1 MDMILDDHELS
12 LLYKLTVSGSS
23 ATPMAAQ
30 LQKPADEMNRK
41 KLHGDASSVELNNS
55 NMVPSKGASSPSD
68 ARSCVSSIGDVG
80 GSVKEGDMDHEYL
93 STDQNV
99 PYPAGGYYGYYYPG
113 YGGFYGESDNQG
125 YYVGADAVDLQ
136 YPVMQADNGSYVYL
150 MPGFQTG
157 YSSYFPMSPTGVD
170 GQYVGHHVYPPGS
183 IFQQPIGSPG
193 YFSASLPYGELL
205 PSMYSWDPSLTTQD
219 VSQGNAYNE
228 LAGKPNGRSNL
239 SSQNHTGGILSKS
252 VLPPNLSNP
261 SEVKGSTPI
270 LEVSSTH
277 VKRNQP
283 KQANK
288 APICGSALHSD
299 AKGCLPIT
307 KFPTYN
313 QGKGGFLY
321 PNNLLNAKTNTK
333 AWVST
338 EKLKFRSKVNDSLNE
353 QNQGPRTANAK
364 GALLS
369 GGNAARTL
377 AVDGSGNGNNKIRTD
392 QYNLPDFPT
401 KYDHALFFVIKSYS
415 EDDIHK
421 SIKYN
426 VWASTPN
433 GNKRLDSAFQDAQK
447 RMDEK
452 GSKCPVFLFFS
463 VNASGQFCGV
473 AEMTG
478 RVDFNKSM
486 DFWQQDKWNGYFP
499 VKWHIIKDV
508 PNPQL
513 RHIILE
519 NNDYK
524 PVTNSRDTQ
533 EVTFPQGV
541 EMLNIFKN
549 HVARTSILDDFEFY
563 ESRQKVMQEKKIRQS
578 MPHTNMQHIDDLTSA
593 LGSVD
598 LSAVKNMEDPKLVE
612 KVND

>member
-1 MDMILDDHELS
+1 
-12 LLYKLTVSGSS
+12 
-23 ATPMAAQ
+23 MAAQ
-30 LQKPADEMNRK
+30 LQKSADEMNRK
-41 KLHGDASSVELNNS
+41 KLHGDSSTVELNNS

-68 ARSCVSSIGDVG
+68 ARSCVSSIGDAS
-80 GSVKEGDMDHEYL
+80 GSVKEVDVDHEYFF
-93 STDQNV
+93 TDQGV
-99 PYPAGGYYGYYYPG
+99 PYPSGGYYGYYYPG

-150 MPGFQTG
+150 MPGYQTG
-157 YSSYFPMSPTGVD
+157 YTSYFPLTTAGAD
-170 GQYVGHHVYPPGS
+170 GQYVGHNVYPPPGS
-183 IFQQPIGSPG
+183 IFQQPVGSPG
-193 YFSASLPYGELL
+193 YLSASLPYGELL
-205 PSMYSWDPSLTTQD
+205 PSMYMWDSHLTTQD
-219 VSQGNAYNE
+219 GLQGNGYNE
-228 LAGKPNGRSNL
+228 SAGKPNGRSNL
-239 SSQNHTGGILSKS
+239 SSQSHTGGVVSKS
-252 VLPPNLSNP
+252 AAPHNLSNP
-261 SEVKGSTPI
+261 SEMKGSTPL

-277 VKRNQP
+277 VKCNQP

-288 APICGSALHSD
+288 APASVLHSD
-299 AKGCLPIT
+299 AMGKGYLPVA
-307 KFPTYN
+307 KFPSYN
-313 QGKGGFLY
+313 QGKSGYLY
-321 PNNLLNAKTNTK
+321 PNNVLNVKANTK
-333 AWVST
+333 GWVSTT
-338 EKLKFRSKVNDSLNE
+338 EKLKPRNKVIDLLNE
-353 QNQGPRTANAK
+353 QNQGPRTANSK
-364 GALLS
+364 GALMS
-369 GGNAARTL
+369 GGNSVRSSAAIG
-377 AVDGSGNGNNKIRTD
+377 GSGNVSCKIRTD

-421 SIKYN
+421 SIKYD

-433 GNKRLDSAFQDAQK
+433 GNKRLDCAFQDAQK
-447 RMDEK
+447 QMEGK

-519 NNDYK
+519 NNDHK

-533 EVTFPQGV
+533 EVCFPQGV
-541 EMLNIFKN
+541 EILNIFKN
-549 HVARTSILDDFEFY
+549 YMARTSILDDFDFY
-563 ESRQKVMQEKKIRQS
+563 ESRQKVMQEKKTRQS
-578 MPHTNMQHIDDLTSA
+578 IPSHTNIEHIDELTNA

-598 LSAVKNMEDPKLVE
+598 LSSVKNMEDPKLVE
-612 KVND
+612 KVNN

>member
-1 MDMILDDHELS
+1 
-12 LLYKLTVSGSS
+12 
-23 ATPMAAQ
+23 MAAQ
-30 LQKPADEMNRK
+30 LQNSADEMMK
-41 KLHGDASSVELNNS
+41 KLHGDSSAAELNNS
-55 NMVPSKGASSPSD
+55 NTVPSKGASSPSD
-68 ARSCVSSIGDVG
+68 ARSCVSSIGDAS
-80 GSVKEGDMDHEYL
+80 GSVKDVDVDHEYL
-93 STDQNV
+93 STDQGA

-113 YGGFYGESDNQG
+113 YGGFFGESDNQG
-125 YYVGADAVDLQ
+125 YYVGADAMDLQ

-150 MPGFQTG
+150 VPGFQTG
-157 YSSYFPMSPTGVD
+157 YPSYFPIGTAGVE
-170 GQYVGHHVYPPGS
+170 GQYNVYHPGS
-183 IFQQPIGSPG
+183 IFQHPIGSPG
-193 YFSASLPYGELL
+193 YFPASLSYGELP
-205 PSMYSWDPSLTTQD
+205 PSTYSWDSSLITQD
-219 VSQGNAYNE
+219 GLQGHGYNE
-228 LAGKPNGRSNL
+228 LPGKPNGRSNL
-239 SSQNHTGGILSKS
+239 SSHSHSGGIVSKS
-252 VLPPNLSNP
+252 SPSSN
-261 SEVKGSTPI
+261 SAEVKGSTPL

-283 KQANK
+283 KQTNK
-288 APICGSALHSD
+288 APVSVLHSPV
-299 AKGCLPIT
+299 A

-313 QGKGGFLY
+313 QGKTGFLY
-321 PNNLLNAKTNTK
+321 PNNLLSVKTNTK
-333 AWVST
+333 GWVST
-338 EKLKFRSKVNDSLNE
+338 DKLKNRNKVNDSLNE

-364 GALLS
+364 GALVS
-369 GGNAARTL
+369 GGNSVRNL
-377 AVDGSGNGNNKIRTD
+377 ALGGSGNVTSKIRTD

-433 GNKRLDSAFQDAQK
+433 GNKRLDGAFQDAQK
-447 RMDEK
+447 RMEEK
-452 GSKCPVFLFFS
+452 GCKCPVFLFFS

-519 NNDYK
+519 NNDHK

-533 EVTFPQGV
+533 EVNFPQGV
-541 EMLNIFKN
+541 EILNIFKN
-549 HVARTSILDDFEFY
+549 YVARTSILDDFEFY
-563 ESRQKVMQEKKIRQS
+563 ESRQKVLQEKKTRQS
-578 MPHTNMQHIDDLTSA
+578 MPHTSIQHVDELTTT
-593 LGSVD
+593 LGSVE
-598 LSAVKNMEDPKLVE
+598 LSSYVKNNDPKVVE
-612 KVND
+612 KVKD

>member
-1 MDMILDDHELS
+1 
-12 LLYKLTVSGSS
+12 
-23 ATPMAAQ
+23 MAAQ
-30 LQKPADEMNRK
+30 LQNSTDEMRK
-41 KLHGDASSVELNNS
+41 KLLGNSSTAELNNS
-55 NMVPSKGASSPSD
+55 NTVPSKGASSPSD
-68 ARSCVSSIGDVG
+68 ARSCVSSIGDAS
-80 GSVKEGDMDHEYL
+80 GSVKEVDVDHEYL
-93 STDQNV
+93 TTDQGV

-113 YGGFYGESDNQG
+113 YGGFFGESDNQG
-125 YYVGADAVDLQ
+125 YYVGADAMDLQ

-157 YSSYFPMSPTGVD
+157 YPSYFPVSTAGVE
-170 GQYVGHHVYPPGS
+170 GQYNVYHPGS

-193 YFSASLPYGELL
+193 YFPASLSYGEL
-205 PSMYSWDPSLTTQD
+205 PQSTYSWDSSLITQD
-219 VSQGNAYNE
+219 GLQGHGYSE
-228 LAGKPNGRSNL
+228 LAVKPNGRSNL
-239 SSQNHTGGILSKS
+239 SSQSHSGGIVSKS
-252 VLPPNLSNP
+252 SPSSNLA
-261 SEVKGSTPI
+261 EVKGSTPL

-283 KQANK
+283 KQTNK
-288 APICGSALHSD
+288 APVSVLHSPV
-299 AKGCLPIT
+299 A

-313 QGKGGFLY
+313 QGKSGFLY
-321 PNNLLNAKTNTK
+321 PNNLLNVKANTK
-333 AWVST
+333 GWVNT
-338 EKLKFRSKVNDSLNE
+338 DKLKNRNKVNDSLNE

-364 GALLS
+364 GALVS
-369 GGNAARTL
+369 GGNSARNVAL
-377 AVDGSGNGNNKIRTD
+377 GGSGNVTSKIKTD

-433 GNKRLDSAFQDAQK
+433 GNKRLDGAFQDAQK
-447 RMDEK
+447 RMEEK
-452 GSKCPVFLFFS
+452 RCKCPVFLFFS

-519 NNDYK
+519 NNDHK

-533 EVTFPQGV
+533 EVSYPQGV
-541 EMLNIFKN
+541 EILNIFKN
-549 HVARTSILDDFEFY
+549 YVARTSILDDFEFY
-563 ESRQKVMQEKKIRQS
+563 ESRQKVLQEKKTRQS
-578 MPHTNMQHIDDLTSA
+578 MPHTSLQHLDELTTT

-598 LSAVKNMEDPKLVE
+598 LSSSSVKNMEDPKVVE

>member
-1 MDMILDDHELS
+1 MD
-12 LLYKLTVSGSS
+12 
-23 ATPMAAQ
+23 AQ
-30 LQKPADEMNRK
+30 LQKSADETRK
-41 KLHGDASSVELNNS
+41 KLHGDSSTAELNNS
-55 NMVPSKGASSPSD
+55 NMVASKGASSPSD
-68 ARSCVSSIGDVG
+68 ARSCVSSIGDAS
-80 GSVKEGDMDHEYL
+80 GSVKEGDVDHEYL
-93 STDQNV
+93 SIDQSV

-113 YGGFYGESDNQG
+113 YGGFFGESDNQG

-150 MPGFQTG
+150 VPGLQTG
-157 YSSYFPMSPTGVD
+157 YPSYFPLSTAGVD
-170 GQYVGHHVYPPGS
+170 GQYVGHNVYPPGS

-193 YFSASLPYGELL
+193 YFPASLQYGDFM
-205 PSMYSWDPSLTTQD
+205 PSTTYTWDSPLTSQD
-219 VSQGNAYNE
+219 GLQGHSYNE
-228 LAGKPNGRSNL
+228 MAGKPNDRSNL
-239 SSQNHTGGILSKS
+239 SSQRHTGGIVSKS
-252 VLPPNLSNP
+252 APRPNWA
-261 SEVKGSTPI
+261 EVKGSTPL

-283 KQANK
+283 KQTNK
-288 APICGSALHSD
+288 APVSVLHS
-299 AKGCLPIT
+299 PVS
-307 KFPTYN
+307 KFPSYN
-313 QGKGGFLY
+313 EGKSGFIY
-321 PNNLLNAKTNTK
+321 PNNLLNVKENTK
-333 AWVST
+333 GWVST
-338 EKLKFRSKVNDSLNE
+338 EKLKQRNKVNDSLNE
-353 QNQGPRTANAK
+353 QNQGPRTTNAK
-364 GALLS
+364 GALIS
-369 GGNAARTL
+369 GGNSVRNL
-377 AVDGSGNGNNKIRTD
+377 AVGGSGNVASKIRTD
-392 QYNLPDFPT
+392 QYNLADFPT

-421 SIKYN
+421 SIKYD

-433 GNKRLDSAFQDAQK
+433 GNKRLDGAFQDAQK
-447 RMDEK
+447 RMEER

-519 NNDYK
+519 NNDHK

-533 EVTFPQGV
+533 EVSFPQGV

-549 HVARTSILDDFEFY
+549 YVSRTSILDDFDFY
-563 ESRQKVMQEKKIRQS
+563 ESRQKVMLEKKTRQS
-578 MPHTNMQHIDDLTSA
+578 MSHTNIQHIDELTTTF
-593 LGSVD
+593 GSVD
-598 LSAVKNMEDPKLVE
+598 LSSVKNMEDPKVVE
-612 KVND
+612 KVNE

>member
-1 MDMILDDHELS
+1 MI
-12 LLYKLTVSGSS
+12 T
-23 ATPMAAQ
+23 
-30 LQKPADEMNRK
+30 
-41 KLHGDASSVELNNS
+41 
-55 NMVPSKGASSPSD
+55 
-68 ARSCVSSIGDVG
+68 
-80 GSVKEGDMDHEYL
+80 
-93 STDQNV
+93 
-99 PYPAGGYYGYYYPG
+99 G
-113 YGGFYGESDNQG
+113 YGGFFGEPESQG

-157 YSSYFPMSPTGVD
+157 YPSYFPLSPAGIE
-170 GQYVGHHVYPPGS
+170 GQFVGHHMYTPGS
-183 IFQQPIGSPG
+183 IFQQPVGSPG
-193 YFSASLPYGELL
+193 YYSASIPYGELL
-205 PSMYSWDPSLTTQD
+205 PSTYSWDSHLTSQD
-219 VSQGNAYNE
+219 GSQGNGYHE

-239 SSQNHTGGILSKS
+239 SSQNHSGGIVPKS
-252 VLPPNLSNP
+252 VPPPNLSNT
-261 SEVKGSTPI
+261 SEVKGSMP
-270 LEVSSTH
+270 LLDVSSTH
-277 VKRNQP
+277 AKRNHP
-283 KQANK
+283 KQTNK
-288 APICGSALHSD
+288 APVCGSVLHSD
-299 AKGCLPIT
+299 AMAKGCMPIT

-313 QGKGGFLY
+313 QGKSGFLY
-321 PNNLLNAKTNTK
+321 PNNLLNGKGNTK
-333 AWVST
+333 GWVST
-338 EKLKFRSKVNDSLNE
+338 EKLKMRGKVNDSFHE

-364 GALLS
+364 VALMS
-369 GGNAARTL
+369 GGNSARTL
-377 AVDGSGNGNNKIRTD
+377 AVDGSGNVNSKIRTD

-433 GNKRLDSAFQDAQK
+433 GNKRLDCAFLDAQK
-447 RMDEK
+447 QMEEK

-519 NNDYK
+519 NNDHK

-533 EVTFPQGV
+533 EVSFPQGV
-541 EMLNIFKN
+541 EILNIFKN
-549 HVARTSILDDFEFY
+549 HVARTSIWDDFEFY

-578 MPHTNMQHIDDLTSA
+578 MPHTNIQHVDELTTV
-593 LGSVD
+593 LVSVD
-598 LSAVKNMEDPKLVE
+598 ISSVKNMEDPKLVE
-612 KVND
+612 KVNND

>member
-1 MDMILDDHELS
+1 MEKAEDFGLS
-12 LLYKLTVSGSS
+12 AVL
-23 ATPMAAQ
+23 MAAQ
-30 LQKPADEMNRK
+30 LQKSTDEMRK
-41 KLHGDASSVELNNS
+41 KLQGDSSTVELNNS
-55 NMVPSKGASSPSD
+55 NTVPSKGASSPSD
-68 ARSCVSSIGDVG
+68 ARSCVSSIGDAS
-80 GSVKEGDMDHEYL
+80 GSAKEVDVDHDYL
-93 STDQNV
+93 STDQGFS
-99 PYPAGGYYGYYYPG
+99 YPAGGYYSYYYPG

-125 YYVGADAVDLQ
+125 YYVGGDAVDLQ

-157 YSSYFPMSPTGVD
+157 YPSYYPLSPSGVE
-170 GQYVGHHVYPPGS
+170 GQYVGQNVYPPGS

-193 YFSASLPYGELL
+193 YFPASLPYGELS
-205 PSMYSWDPSLTTQD
+205 PSTTYSWDLSPTTQD
-219 VSQGNAYNE
+219 GLQGHGYNE
-228 LAGKPNGRSNL
+228 PAGKPNGRSNV
-239 SSQNHTGGILSKS
+239 SSQNHTGGVVSKS
-252 VLPPNLSNP
+252 APPHNSA
-261 SEVKGSTPI
+261 EVKGSTPL
-270 LEVSSTH
+270 LEVSPTH

-283 KQANK
+283 KQTNK
-288 APICGSALHSD
+288 APISVLHSPV
-299 AKGCLPIT
+299 AK
-307 KFPTYN
+307 FNTYN
-313 QGKGGFLY
+313 QGKSGFIY
-321 PNNLLNAKTNTK
+321 PNNLLNVKTNTK
-333 AWVST
+333 GWVST
-338 EKLKFRSKVNDSLNE
+338 EKLKQRNKVNDSLNE
-353 QNQGPRTANAK
+353 QNQGPRTANAN
-364 GALLS
+364 GALVS
-369 GGNAARTL
+369 GGNSVRNL
-377 AVDGSGNGNNKIRTD
+377 ALGGSGNIASKIRMD

-433 GNKRLDSAFQDAQK
+433 GNKRLDIAYQDAQ
-447 RMDEK
+447 RQMEEK

-519 NNDYK
+519 NNDHK

-533 EVTFPQGV
+533 EVSFPQGV
-541 EMLNIFKN
+541 EILNIFKN
-549 HVARTSILDDFEFY
+549 YVARTSILDDFEFY
-563 ESRQKVMQEKKIRQS
+563 ESRQKVMQEKKTRHS
-578 MPHTNMQHIDDLTSA
+578 MSHTSVQHMDELITT

-598 LSAVKNMEDPKLVE
+598 LSSVKNMEDPKVVE

>member
-1 MDMILDDHELS
+1 
-12 LLYKLTVSGSS
+12 
-23 ATPMAAQ
+23 MAAQ
-30 LQKPADEMNRK
+30 LQKYDMRK
-41 KLHGDASSVELNNS
+41 KLHGDSSGAELNNS
-55 NMVPSKGASSPSD
+55 NTVPSKGASSPSD
-68 ARSCVSSIGDVG
+68 ARSCVSSIGDAS
-80 GSVKEGDMDHEYL
+80 GSVKDVDVDHEYL
-93 STDQNV
+93 STDQGV

-113 YGGFYGESDNQG
+113 YGGFFGESDNQG
-125 YYVGADAVDLQ
+125 YYVGADAMDLQ

-150 MPGFQTG
+150 VPGFQTG
-157 YSSYFPMSPTGVD
+157 YPSYFPIGTAGVE
-170 GQYVGHHVYPPGS
+170 GQYNVYHPGS
-183 IFQQPIGSPG
+183 IFQHPIGSPG
-193 YFSASLPYGELL
+193 YLPTSLSYGELP
-205 PSMYSWDPSLTTQD
+205 PSTYSWDSSLITQD
-219 VSQGNAYNE
+219 GFQGHVYND

-239 SSQNHTGGILSKS
+239 SSQSHSGGVVSKS
-252 VLPPNLSNP
+252 SPSSN
-261 SEVKGSTPI
+261 SAELKGSTPL
-270 LEVSSTH
+270 LEVTSTH

-283 KQANK
+283 KQTNK
-288 APICGSALHSD
+288 APVSVLHSPV
-299 AKGCLPIT
+299 A

-313 QGKGGFLY
+313 QGKSGFLY
-321 PNNLLNAKTNTK
+321 PNNLLSVKTNTK
-333 AWVST
+333 GWVST
-338 EKLKFRSKVNDSLNE
+338 DKLKNRNKVNDSLNE

-364 GALLS
+364 GGLVS
-369 GGNAARTL
+369 GGNSVRNL
-377 AVDGSGNGNNKIRTD
+377 ALGGSGNVSSKIRTD
-392 QYNLPDFPT
+392 QYNLHDFPT

-433 GNKRLDSAFQDAQK
+433 GNKRLDGAFQDAQK
-447 RMDEK
+447 RMEEK
-452 GSKCPVFLFFS
+452 GCKCPVFLFFS

-519 NNDYK
+519 NNDHK

-533 EVTFPQGV
+533 EVSFPQGV

-549 HVARTSILDDFEFY
+549 YVARTSILDDFEFY
-563 ESRQKVMQEKKIRQS
+563 ESRQKVLQEKKTRQS
-578 MPHTNMQHIDDLTSA
+578 IPHTSIQHVDELTTT
-593 LGSVD
+593 LGSIE
-598 LSAVKNMEDPKLVE
+598 LSSSSSSVKNMEDPKVVE
-612 KVND
+612 KMND

>member
-1 MDMILDDHELS
+1 MS
-12 LLYKLTVSGSS
+12 
-23 ATPMAAQ
+23 
-30 LQKPADEMNRK
+30 RK
-41 KLHGDASSVELNNS
+41 KLQGDSSTVELNNS

-68 ARSCVSSIGDVG
+68 ARSCVSSIGDAS
-80 GSVKEGDMDHEYL
+80 GSVKEVDVDHEYFT
-93 STDQNV
+93 TDQGV
-99 PYPAGGYYGYYYPG
+99 PYTAGGYYGYYYPG
-113 YGGFYGESDNQG
+113 YGGFYGESDNHG
-125 YYVGADAVDLQ
+125 YYVGADVVDLQ

-150 MPGFQTG
+150 MPGYQTG
-157 YSSYFPMSPTGVD
+157 YSSYFPASTAAVD
-170 GQYVGHHVYPPGS
+170 GQYVGHNVYPPAP

-193 YFSASLPYGELL
+193 YFPASLPYGELL
-205 PSMYSWDPSLTTQD
+205 PSMYSWDSPITTQD
-219 VSQGNAYNE
+219 GLQGNGYNE
-228 LAGKPNGRSNL
+228 LASKPSGRSNF
-239 SSQNHTGGILSKS
+239 SSQSHSSGIVSKCAP
-252 VLPPNLSNP
+252 PPNLSNQA
-261 SEVKGSTPI
+261 EVKGSMPL

-288 APICGSALHSD
+288 APVCGSVLHSD
-299 AKGCLPIT
+299 VVAKSCLPIS
-307 KFPTYN
+307 KFPSYS
-313 QGKGGFLY
+313 QGKSGFLY
-321 PNNLLNAKTNTK
+321 PNNLLNVKASTK
-333 AWVST
+333 NWVST
-338 EKLKFRSKVNDSLNE
+338 EKLKLRNKVNDSLNE

-364 GALLS
+364 GALMS
-369 GGNAARTL
+369 GGNSVRSL
-377 AVDGSGNGNNKIRTD
+377 VGGGSGNVNSKIRTD

-421 SIKYN
+421 SIKYS

-433 GNKRLDSAFQDAQK
+433 GNKRLDSAFQDALK
-447 RMDEK
+447 RMEDK

-519 NNDYK
+519 NNDHK

-533 EVTFPQGV
+533 EVNYPQGV

-549 HVARTSILDDFEFY
+549 YVARTSILDDFEFY
-563 ESRQKVMQEKKIRQS
+563 ESRQKVMQEKRTRQPI
-578 MPHTNMQHIDDLTSA
+578 PHTNIQVCFYLLPYSMVLLNVVHIDSHIAFSIGLMSTCDCGTTLA
-593 LGSVD
+593 
-598 LSAVKNMEDPKLVE
+598 
-612 KVND
+612 

>member
-1 MDMILDDHELS
+1 MD
-12 LLYKLTVSGSS
+12 
-23 ATPMAAQ
+23 AQ
-30 LQKPADEMNRK
+30 LQKSADETRK
-41 KLHGDASSVELNNS
+41 KLHGDSSTAELNNS
-55 NMVPSKGASSPSD
+55 NMVASKGASSPSD
-68 ARSCVSSIGDVG
+68 ARSCVSSIGDAS
-80 GSVKEGDMDHEYL
+80 GSVKEGDVDHEYL
-93 STDQNV
+93 SIDQSV

-113 YGGFYGESDNQG
+113 YGGFFGESDNQG

-150 MPGFQTG
+150 VPGLQTG
-157 YSSYFPMSPTGVD
+157 YPSYFPLSTAGVD
-170 GQYVGHHVYPPGS
+170 GQYVGHNVYPPGS

-193 YFSASLPYGELL
+193 YFPASLQYGDFM
-205 PSMYSWDPSLTTQD
+205 PSTTYTWDSPLTSQD
-219 VSQGNAYNE
+219 GLQGHSYNE
-228 LAGKPNGRSNL
+228 MAGKPNDRSNL
-239 SSQNHTGGILSKS
+239 SSQRHTGGIVSKS
-252 VLPPNLSNP
+252 APRPNWA
-261 SEVKGSTPI
+261 EVKGSTPL

-283 KQANK
+283 KQTNK
-288 APICGSALHSD
+288 APVSVLHS
-299 AKGCLPIT
+299 PVS
-307 KFPTYN
+307 KFPSYN
-313 QGKGGFLY
+313 EGKSGFIY
-321 PNNLLNAKTNTK
+321 PNNLLNVKENTK
-333 AWVST
+333 GWVST
-338 EKLKFRSKVNDSLNE
+338 EKLKQRNKVNDSLNE
-353 QNQGPRTANAK
+353 QNQGPRTTNAK
-364 GALLS
+364 GALIS
-369 GGNAARTL
+369 GGNSVRNL
-377 AVDGSGNGNNKIRTD
+377 AIGGSGNVASKIRTD
-392 QYNLPDFPT
+392 QYNLADFPT

-421 SIKYN
+421 SIKYD

-433 GNKRLDSAFQDAQK
+433 GNKRLDGAFQDAQK
-447 RMDEK
+447 RMEER

-519 NNDYK
+519 NNDHK

-533 EVTFPQGV
+533 EVSFPQGV

-549 HVARTSILDDFEFY
+549 YVSRTSILDDFDFY
-563 ESRQKVMQEKKIRQS
+563 ESRQKVMLEKKTRQS
-578 MPHTNMQHIDDLTSA
+578 MSHTNIQHIDELTTTF
-593 LGSVD
+593 GSVD
-598 LSAVKNMEDPKLVE
+598 LSSVKNMEDPKVVE
-612 KVND
+612 KVNE

>member
-1 MDMILDDHELS
+1 
-12 LLYKLTVSGSS
+12 
-23 ATPMAAQ
+23 
-30 LQKPADEMNRK
+30 
-41 KLHGDASSVELNNS
+41 
-55 NMVPSKGASSPSD
+55 MVASKGASSPSD
-68 ARSCVSSIGDVG
+68 ARSCVSSIGDAS
-80 GSVKEGDMDHEYL
+80 GSVKEGDVDHEYL
-93 STDQNV
+93 STDQSV

-113 YGGFYGESDNQG
+113 YGGFFGESDNQG

-150 MPGFQTG
+150 VPGLQTG
-157 YSSYFPMSPTGVD
+157 YPSYFPLSTAGVD
-170 GQYVGHHVYPPGS
+170 GQYVGHNVYPPGS

-193 YFSASLPYGELL
+193 YFPASLQYGEFM
-205 PSMYSWDPSLTTQD
+205 PSTTYTWDSPLTSQD
-219 VSQGNAYNE
+219 GLQGHSYNE
-228 LAGKPNGRSNL
+228 MAGKPNDRSNL
-239 SSQNHTGGILSKS
+239 SSQSHTGGIVSKS
-252 VLPPNLSNP
+252 APRPNSA
-261 SEVKGSTPI
+261 EVKGSTPL

-283 KQANK
+283 KQTNK
-288 APICGSALHSD
+288 APVSVLHS
-299 AKGCLPIT
+299 PVS
-307 KFPTYN
+307 KFPSYN
-313 QGKGGFLY
+313 QGKSGFIY
-321 PNNLLNAKTNTK
+321 PNNLLNVKENTK
-333 AWVST
+333 GWVST
-338 EKLKFRSKVNDSLNE
+338 EKLKQRNKVNDSLNE
-353 QNQGPRTANAK
+353 QNQGPRTTNAK
-364 GALLS
+364 GALIS
-369 GGNAARTL
+369 GGNSVRNL
-377 AVDGSGNGNNKIRTD
+377 AVGGSGNVASKIRTD

-421 SIKYN
+421 SIKYD

-433 GNKRLDSAFQDAQK
+433 GNKRLDGAFQDAQK
-447 RMDEK
+447 RMEER

-519 NNDYK
+519 NNDHK

-533 EVTFPQGV
+533 EVSFPQGV

-549 HVARTSILDDFEFY
+549 YVSRTSILDDFDFY
-563 ESRQKVMQEKKIRQS
+563 ESRQKVMLEKKTRQS
-578 MPHTNMQHIDDLTSA
+578 MSHTNIQHIDELTTTF
-593 LGSVD
+593 GSVD
-598 LSAVKNMEDPKLVE
+598 LSSVKNMEDPKVVE
-612 KVND
+612 KVNE